1 MSHYAEGA
9 EIELLARPARAST
22 LDVDVILV
30 ADGGAHRNT
39 YGPEE
44 CAQRGPDEFSR
55 PLHMVYGS
63 KP

>member
-1 MSHYAEGA
+1 
-9 EIELLARPARAST
+9 
-22 LDVDVILV
+22 V
-30 ADGGAHRNT
+30 ANGGAHRHA

-44 CAQRGPDEFSR
+44 RAQRDPDEFSR

>member
-1 MSHYAEGA
+1 
-9 EIELLARPARAST
+9 
-22 LDVDVILV
+22 V
-30 ADGGAHRNT
+30 ADGSAHCHA